1 MAAAMKDEA
10 TQVDGEKVLLA
21 AAAAFRAALGERLL
35 AAYAL
40 GSLAHGGFNPLVS
53 DIDLGL
59 VVEDPLRPDDGSMI
73 EQVAQ
78 TQKVSGGPLS
88 DRLSVFWGT
97 PNTLGGRREGGRF
110 PPIDRLDLL
119 ENGHLL
125 VGADVR
131 SGLPRPS
138 APELIVAGAEF
149 AVEFLAGVRWVGSGG
164 QSALGSMQAAREDAV
179 DEVRRPELLAS
190 AGVRRLTKLV
200 LFPVRFMFTAA
211 TGRVGTNAL
220 AAEWYLD
227 RHAAPSKRLVGAA
240 LGWRMAAPG
249 DQDEVADLLR
259 KDIVPLYVY
268 YIEDHI
274 ARLNGL
280 GKVELARAFMDWR
293 ARLEA

>member
-1 MAAAMKDEA
+1 MTVEVKTES

-40 GSLAHGGFNPLVS
+40 GSLAHGGFSPLVS

-59 VVEDPLRPDDGSMI
+59 IVEDPLRPDDANMI
-73 EQVAQ
+73 EHVAH

-97 PNTLGGRREGGRF
+97 LNTLGGRREGGRF
-110 PPIDRLDLL
+110 PALDRLDLL
-119 ENGHLL
+119 DNGRLL

-131 SGLPRPS
+131 SDLPRPS

-149 AVEFLAGVRWVGSGG
+149 AVEFLAGVRWAANAG
-164 QSALGSMQAAREDAV
+164 QSGLGSMHAARENAV
-179 DEVRRPELLAS
+179 DEVRLPELLIA

-200 LFPVRFMFTAA
+200 LFPVRFVFSAA

-220 AAEWYLD
+220 AAEWYLARD
-227 RHAAPSKRLVGAA
+227 AAPSKRLVGAA
-240 LGWRMAAPG
+240 LAWRMAEPN
-249 DQDEVADLLR
+249 DHDEVADLLH
-259 KDIVPLYVY
+259 KGIVPLYVY
-268 YIEDHI
+268 YIDDHI
-274 ARLNGL
+274 TRLNGL
-280 GKVELARAFMDWR
+280 GKVELARAFMEWR